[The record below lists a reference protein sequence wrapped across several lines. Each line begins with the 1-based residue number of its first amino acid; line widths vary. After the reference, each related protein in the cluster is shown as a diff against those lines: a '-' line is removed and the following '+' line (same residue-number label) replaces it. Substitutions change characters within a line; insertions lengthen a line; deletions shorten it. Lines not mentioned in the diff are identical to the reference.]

1 MGDRSTL
8 SDNKKVDQEL
18 QFNLLMLSE
27 VISVRMLSVLPP
39 APSNVLF
46 QHMDKLCQVF
56 DKILVLDLK
65 DEYEMASSALENLL
79 FNIVHLRP
87 LQNYYTVVDKPVWS
101 KEEFTWGKSY
111 NLDDL
116 KLDWYVP
123 GKNELETVQM
133 LFEKYFKSQ
142 LTMLDQWVKGEK
154 GKIFL

>member
-27 VISVRMLSVLPP
+27 VISVKMLSILPP

-46 QHMDKLCQVF
+46 THMDTLCQVF
-56 DKILVLDLK
+56 DKVLVLDLK
-65 DEYEMASSALENLL
+65 DEYEMASNALENLL
-79 FNIVHLRP
+79 YNIVHMRP

-101 KEEFTWGKSY
+101 REEFTWGKSQ
-111 NLDDL
+111 NLDEL

-123 GKNELETVQM
+123 GKKELDVVQT
-133 LFEKYFKSQ
+133 LFEKYFRSQ

-154 GKIFL
+154 GKND